1 MGNRIFDVYRSR
13 LRAVLDCTAGAS
25 AAEFAI
31 VLPLLLLLMLGTL
44 QVSMLMYSYNVM
56 VSAARDTARAMAV
69 CTIQD
74 LPTADKQA
82 RYLKPAWIAD
92 GDWVVTPVIADDV
105 SLTITVNAAKAAIIN
120 YIPVN
125 FGTLTTKAVMRK
137 EPLAFGGGSC

>member
-1 MGNRIFDVYRSR
+1 MGNRIFGRCR
-13 LRAVLDCTAGAS
+13 LLLRPVLDCTSGAS

-74 LPTADKQA
+74 LPSAIKQA
-82 RYLKPAWIAD
+82 RYLQPAWIAD
-92 GDWVVTPVIADDV
+92 GDWVVTPVIASDV
-105 SLTITVNAAKAAIIN
+105 SLSISVDAAKAAIIN
-120 YIPVN
+120 YIPVD
-125 FGTLTTKAVMRK
+125 FGTLTTKVVMRK